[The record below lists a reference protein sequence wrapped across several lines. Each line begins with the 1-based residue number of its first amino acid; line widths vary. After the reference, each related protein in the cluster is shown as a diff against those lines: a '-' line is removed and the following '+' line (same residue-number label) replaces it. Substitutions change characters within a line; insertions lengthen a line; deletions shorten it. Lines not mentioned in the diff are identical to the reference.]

1 MGLFSTLRLRV
12 PAVLTI
18 LGLLLGGLL
27 AAAGPAA
34 AVSAVSAVSAAP
46 SRAGELLVRGPA
58 GSALTRAPLVSQVGK
73 EGATLSFSVQV
84 RNSGVDL
91 AQYRVL
97 VKDLTA
103 AKARTYDGSL
113 EVTPLAG
120 STGGFVTK
128 ALAARAGH
136 TLTVKITVPTGDPAY
151 RHNSVVLLY
160 STDGA
165 ILDYVYLD
173 AEQAAPATGTTAS
186 DLVVKQGGQ
195 PTVGNG
201 QEYQVLTAPTVAAN
215 GTVTFTATLQNNTAT
230 PAAVTFAMADAACG
244 YTLTV
249 KDGRTDITAA
259 VLAGTYRTPVL
270 VRLGKRNLT
279 ITVKA
284 TATACVTTNWVLQS
298 GAPDAAPTH
307 FANLLVNLAA

>member
-1 MGLFSTLRLRV
+1 MGLFRTLRRLV
-12 PAVLTI
+12 PVVLATAA
-18 LGLLLGGLL
+18 LLLAGLVTG
-27 AAAGPAA
+27 AAPAH
-34 AVSAVSAVSAAP
+34 AVIAAP
-46 SRAGELLVRGPA
+46 SHAGELLVRGPA
-58 GSALTRAPLVSQVGK
+58 SSAFTRAPLVSQVGK

-97 VKDLTA
+97 VKDLTT
-103 AKARTYDGSL
+103 AKAQTFDGTL
-113 EVTPLAG
+113 NVTPLAA

-128 ALAARAGH
+128 ALASKAGH
-136 TLTVKITVPTGDPAY
+136 TLTVKITIPTGDPAY

-173 AEQAAPATGTTAS
+173 AEQAAPATGTTAA

-201 QEYQVLTAPTVAAN
+201 QEYQVLTAPTLAAN
-215 GTVTFTATLQNNTAT
+215 GTATFTATLQNNTAA
-230 PAAVTFAMADAACG
+230 PAAVAFSMADAACG
-244 YTLTV
+244 YTLAV

-259 VLAGTYRTPVL
+259 VLAGTYRTPTL
-270 VRLGKRNLT
+270 AKAGKRNLT

-284 TATACVTTNWVLQS
+284 TKTACVTTNWVLQS
-298 GAPDAAPTH
+298 GVPDAAPTH
-307 FANLLVNLAA
+307 FTNLLVNLGV

>member
-1 MGLFSTLRLRV
+1 MGLFRTLRRRG
-12 PAVLTI
+12 PAVLATTA
-18 LGLLLGGLL
+18 LLLAGLVVL
-27 AAAGPAA
+27 IAPAPAPAA
-34 AVSAVSAVSAAP
+34 AP
-46 SRAGELLVRGPA
+46 SHAGELLVRGPA
-58 GSALTRAPLVSQVGK
+58 SSSYTRAPLVSQVGK

-103 AKARTYDGSL
+103 AKAQTYDGSL
-113 EVTPLAG
+113 NVQPLAG
-120 STGGFVTK
+120 STGGYVTK
-128 ALAARAGH
+128 ALATKASQ
-136 TLTVKITVPTGDPAY
+136 TLTVKIAIPTGDPAY

-173 AEQAAPATGTTAS
+173 AEQAAPAAGTTSA
-186 DLVVKQGGQ
+186 DLLVKQGGQ
-195 PTVGNG
+195 PALGNG
-201 QEYQVLTAPTVAAN
+201 QEYQVLTAPTVARN
-215 GTVTFTATLQNNTAT
+215 GTATFTATLQNNTAT
-230 PAAVTFAMADAACG
+230 PAAVAFTVVDAACG

-249 KDGRTDITAA
+249 KDGRTDVTAA
-259 VLAGTYRTPVL
+259 VLAGTYRTPAL
-270 VRLGKRNLT
+270 ARLGKRNLT

-284 TATACVTTNWVLQS
+284 TATACVTTSWVLQS
-298 GAPDAAPTH
+298 GVPDQAPTH